1 MINPIDLISE
11 MERNAKNMINKGNIV
26 EAKKTLYNAFDSI
39 KNEEFLYNELPDLAI
54 ILKKIFRDFLSI
66 KEYDYALKVLILINN
81 TTRGKIKIINEIKE
95 FLKNIPEDF
104 GISRYDKEIREISK
118 NQWEIVELLN
128 EIERIQKN
136 RSN

>member
-66 KEYDYALKVLILINN
+66 KEYDYALKVLILIN
-81 TTRGKIKIINEIKE
+81 EIKE